1 MARKFMV
8 RDLNPIDPARL
19 APKPYVE
26 KYYFFY
32 GTLMDPSMLTR
43 VLNLDHKPDLRPAYI
58 LNHKMKM
65 WGPYPAVLDGVAEGQ
80 RINGVAYKV
89 KSEDDEKK
97 LAAYETGMYRGKGVM
112 VHFGGGGKEKERVV
126 GCMFVWNADEAV
138 LKAGMFN
145 MGGWLEWERRM
156 GE

>member
-1 MARKFMV
+1 MNETKAHEIPSWVHEHNTRVANIPESEKEKEKKIRKKLEDSRIPLMAHKFMA

-58 LNHKMKM
+58 LDHKMKM
-65 WGPYPAVLDGVAEGQ
+65 
-80 RINGVAYKV
+80 
-89 KSEDDEKK
+89 
-97 LAAYETGMYRGKGVM
+97 
-112 VHFGGGGKEKERVV
+112 
-126 GCMFVWNADEAV
+126 
-138 LKAGMFN
+138 
-145 MGGWLEWERRM
+145 
-156 GE
+156 